1 MLHRGK
7 CPSPGGMAICTSHW
21 GEEKK
26 VQPKLVVRL
35 GAECRP
41 ALGMRSLCFH
51 LHSSRETRCHG
62 EQHRKGAG
70 EGSEE
75 GQPVCPPVW
84 SKGRA
89 RATLGRRH
97 WTILKAQQV
106 PAAGCWAFWGR
117 VTGHCAHGPPHSLAC
132 RGEAALEPAK
142 PGSTHGLVLTHVMCP
157 DQQKMSH
164 KACRPDKPAVN
175 GG

>member
-1 MLHRGK
+1 MPHRGSAHHQGAW
-7 CPSPGGMAICTSHW
+7 PFAPPIW

-51 LHSSRETRCHG
+51 LHSSQETRCHG
-62 EQHRKGAG
+62 EQHRKEVG
-70 EGSEE
+70 EGNEE
-75 GQPVCPPVW
+75 GQPVCSPVW
-84 SKGRA
+84 RKGRA
-89 RATLGRRH
+89 RGTLGRGH
-97 WTILKAQQV
+97 WTVLKAQQV

-117 VTGHCAHGPPHSLAC
+117 VTGYCAHGPPHSLAC

-142 PGSTHGLVLTHVMCP
+142 PSSTHGLVLTHAMCL
-157 DQQKMSH
+157 DQQKMSPQSLST
-164 KACRPDKPAVN
+164 CTN
-175 GG
+175 QL